1 MKKTVSVI
9 LLISVVVLFPF
20 RAHAYESSL
29 EEAVAAGTGA
39 DKLTES
45 DTDLGSV
52 VPRVISETVKNV
64 FKNALAFFCSL
75 LGIILLSAL
84 FASLTRLNGEN
95 RAGTAYSFVSVV
107 AVSGAA
113 FSGLSTLFA
122 FAAETLGR
130 LCSYMAAFLP
140 VTAALCAAGG
150 SAFAGVAGSS
160 SLAVFLAL
168 AEQFAGR
175 LLFPLLRTGFA
186 VSVAGALPGD
196 ADLRPVA
203 SFLKSA
209 LTRLLAFTFTLFGAV
224 MYFQTTIAAAAD
236 SCVFRT
242 VRYASGAFI
251 PVIGGMIGD
260 AARTVTTAVAS
271 VKAAVGGAGVAAL
284 LSLTLP
290 ALVMTAVYR
299 LCVLASAA
307 AARML
312 GLEKESALLYDID
325 GFLGLLFALVAGTG
339 VIFVLAAALF
349 IRIGVGE

>member
-1 MKKTVSVI
+1 MKKAVSVI
-9 LLISVVVLFPF
+9 LLILAVMLFPF
-20 RAHAYESSL
+20 SARAYESSL
-29 EEAVAAGTGA
+29 EEAVARGTGA
-39 DKLTES
+39 DKLTENGE
-45 DTDLGSV
+45 DLGSV
-52 VPRVISETVKNV
+52 VPRVIAETVKSV

-75 LGIILLSAL
+75 LGIIMLSSL

-95 RAGTAYSFVSVV
+95 RAGLVYSFVSVI
-107 AVSGAA
+107 AVSGVA
-113 FSGLSTLFA
+113 FSGLRTLFT
-122 FAAETLGR
+122 FAAETLER

-160 SLAVFLAL
+160 SLALFLTL
-168 AEQFAGR
+168 AEQFASK

-196 ADLRPVA
+196 ADIRPAA
-203 SFLKSA
+203 SFLKST
-209 LTRLLAFTFTLFGAV
+209 LNWLLAFTFTVFGAV

-242 VRYASGAFI
+242 VKYASGALI
-251 PVIGGMIGD
+251 PVIGSMIGD
-260 AARTVTTAVAS
+260 AARTVTTAVGS
-271 VKAAVGGAGVAAL
+271 VKSAVGGAGVAAL

-290 ALVMTAVYR
+290 ALIMTAVYR

-312 GLEKESALLYDID
+312 GLERESALLYDIN
-325 GFLGLLFALVAGTG
+325 GFLGLLFALIAGTG